1 MAELEHDLRSLATL
15 LEFPAERD
23 LWPGVE
29 ARLAARPRS
38 PWLRAAVAVVVA
50 AALGIGIAFA
60 VPPARS
66 AILRF
71 LGLEG
76 VSIVRVDKLPPADAH
91 PAVIGVPTTLA
102 GAEKALGFKP
112 LLPKIGAPDAVYL
125 DPSRV
130 AVLIVY
136 GKPLRLRLE
145 ETRLGV
151 FQKMVGVR
159 ARVDQVTVNGDPG
172 VWLTGL
178 HVFED
183 FFSQPRLAGNT
194 LLWEHDRITYR
205 LDGHVTKDEAL
216 RIARSVPPR

>member
-1 MAELEHDLRSLATL
+1 MAELEHDLRSLAAL
-15 LEFPAERD
+15 VELPAKRD

-29 ARLAARPRS
+29 ARLAARPGR
-38 PWLRAAVAVVVA
+38 PWLRPVVAALVA
-50 AALGIGIAFA
+50 AALAIGIAFA

-76 VSIVRVDKLPPADAH
+76 VSIVRVDKLPPADTH
-91 PAVIGVPTTLA
+91 PAVIGTPTTLA
-102 GAEKALGFKP
+102 GVEKALGFRP
-112 LLPKIGAPDAVYL
+112 LLPNIGPPAAVYL

-130 AVLIVY
+130 AVLVVY

-145 ETRLGV
+145 ETQLGV
-151 FQKMVGVR
+151 FRKV
-159 ARVDQVTVNGDPG
+159 VDFRTDVDRVTVNGDPG

-178 HVFED
+178 HVFDD

-194 LLWEHDRITYR
+194 LLWEHDAVTYR
-205 LDGHVTKDEAL
+205 LDGRVTKDQAL